1 MNFFKKLSK
10 TREKISGRLSEIFSS
25 SEASKFDFEEIEDCL
40 LSSDISWSVTSK
52 IVNSLKENKNSN
64 FIETLKLEI
73 KNILSLNKKFKIKK
87 NIIMIGVNGAGKT
100 TSSAKLANF
109 LKLKN
114 NKVSLVAA
122 DTYRAAAV
130 EQLKIWANKI
140 NVEFVSN
147 NKTNDPA
154 SIAFDG
160 VKSGDAKNNDY
171 VIIDTAGRLHTSE
184 NLMNELEKV
193 YRVISKITNDIT
205 ILINI
210 DANVGQN
217 GIKQV
222 EDFNKFLPID
232 GIILNKMDGTAKGG
246 VAISIV
252 EKLGIPIVYVG
263 LGEKIENIMSFNI
276 DSYVDSIID
285 FDSQNKELEIE

>member
-10 TREKISGRLSEIFSS
+10 TREKISGRLSEIFRS
-25 SEASKFDFEEIEDCL
+25 SEVSKFNFEEIEDCL

-52 IVNSLKENKNSN
+52 LVNSLKENKNSN
-64 FIETLKLEI
+64 LIETLKLEI

-263 LGEKIENIMSFNI
+263 LGEKVENIMSFNI

>member
-10 TREKISGRLSEIFSS
+10 TREKISGRLSEIFRS
-25 SEASKFDFEEIEDCL
+25 SEVSKFDFEEIEDCL
-40 LSSDISWSVTSK
+40 LSSDISWSVTNK
-52 IVNSLKENKNSN
+52 LINSLKENKNSN
-64 FIETLKLEI
+64 LIESLKLEI
-73 KNILSLNKKFKIKK
+73 KNILSLDKKFKIKK

-222 EDFNKFLPID
+222 EDFNRFLPID

-285 FDSQNKELEIE
+285 FDSQNKGIEIE

>member
-1 MNFFKKLSK
+1 MNFFKKLSN

-40 LSSDISWSVTSK
+40 LSADISWSVTSK
-52 IVNSLKENKNSN
+52 LINSLKENKNSN
-64 FIETLKLEI
+64 LIESLKSEI
-73 KNILSLNKKFKIKK
+73 KNILTLDKKNKIKK

-109 LKLKN
+109 LKHKN

-140 NVEFVSN
+140 NVEFISN

-184 NLMNELEKV
+184 NLMKELEKV

-252 EKLGIPIVYVG
+252 DKLGIPIVYVG

-276 DSYVDSIID
+276 DSYINSIID

>member
-52 IVNSLKENKNSN
+52 LVNSLKENKNSN
-64 FIETLKLEI
+64 FIEILKLEI

>member
-52 IVNSLKENKNSN
+52 LVNSLKENKNSN

-285 FDSQNKELEIE
+285 FDSQNKGIEIE

>member
-1 MNFFKKLSK
+1 
-10 TREKISGRLSEIFSS
+10 
-25 SEASKFDFEEIEDCL
+25 
-40 LSSDISWSVTSK
+40 
-52 IVNSLKENKNSN
+52 
-64 FIETLKLEI
+64 
-73 KNILSLNKKFKIKK
+73 
-87 NIIMIGVNGAGKT
+87 MIGVNGAGKT

-171 VIIDTAGRLHTSE
+171 VIIDLS
-184 NLMNELEKV
+184 
-193 YRVISKITNDIT
+193 
-205 ILINI
+205 LIHI
-210 DANVGQN
+210 
-217 GIKQV
+217 
-222 EDFNKFLPID
+222 
-232 GIILNKMDGTAKGG
+232 
-246 VAISIV
+246 
-252 EKLGIPIVYVG
+252 
-263 LGEKIENIMSFNI
+263 
-276 DSYVDSIID
+276 
-285 FDSQNKELEIE
+285 

>member
-10 TREKISGRLSEIFSS
+10 TREKISGRLSEIFRS
-25 SEASKFDFEEIEDCL
+25 SESSKFNFEEIEDCL
-40 LSSDISWSVTSK
+40 LSSDISWSVTNK
-52 IVNSLKENKNSN
+52 LINSLKENKNSN
-64 FIETLKLEI
+64 LIESLKLEI
-73 KNILSLNKKFKIKK
+73 KNILSLDKKFKIKK

-109 LKLKN
+109 LKLEN

-263 LGEKIENIMSFNI
+263 LGEKVENIMSFNI
-276 DSYVDSIID
+276 DSYINSIID